1 MPRAADGWLRA
12 SLGLAIV
19 HVVFLGLVSARVGFL
34 AVVLWNVAR
43 PLLAL
48 MAAALLAV
56 ALVRAWRRR
65 EGPNARTLAGLA
77 AIGLVIASLS
87 VVRTYPSSYDT
98 RPSTVPF
105 RLPLE
110 GPVTVAWGGATLA
123 VNYHVVMADQRWA
136 YDLLVTRDGRS
147 FEGDGSRL
155 EQYFAFDRPV
165 LAPAGGVVRAVHD
178 GEPDGPVG
186 QWRVRR
192 ALGNHVI
199 LEVADGV
206 FLFVAHFRQDSIA
219 VTTGERVTAGQVL
232 GRVGNSG
239 NSSEP
244 HVHLHLQDTPT
255 AYFGEG
261 IPFYFH
267 DYRVRGE
274 VITRGMPLGGRE
286 RRSRAFPGAFTGD
299 IVEHVGASTEAQHRR
314 LSRTFRGSVSLGRAG
329 SRRSPPMTRARPQ
342 PVRRSRSPSATTAQ
356 SGQATG
362 RRDVGRAESPLGR
375 THPGC

>member
-1 MPRAADGWLRA
+1 MPRAADRWLRA
-12 SLGLAIV
+12 SIGLAIV
-19 HVVFLGLVSARVGFL
+19 HVVFLGVVSARVGFPAL
-34 AVVLWNVAR
+34 VLWNVAR

-48 MAAALLAV
+48 SAAALLAI

-87 VVRTYPSSYDT
+87 VVRTYPSSYDD
-98 RPSTVPF
+98 RPSTVRF

-110 GPVTVAWGGATLA
+110 GPVTVAWGGATLT

-147 FEGDGSRL
+147 FEGDGTRL
-155 EQYFAFDRPV
+155 EQYFTFDRPV
-165 LAPAGGVVRAVHD
+165 LAPAGGIVRTVHD
-178 GEPDGPVG
+178 GEPDGPIG

-199 LEVADGV
+199 IELADGA
-206 FLFVAHFRQDSIA
+206 FLFIAHFRQDSIA
-219 VTTGERVTAGQVL
+219 VVTGERVSAGQVL

-244 HVHLHLQDTPT
+244 HVHVHVQDTPT
-255 AYFGEG
+255 PYFGEG
-261 IPFYFH
+261 VPFYFH

-274 VITRGMPLGGRE
+274 IIARGMPLGGRE
-286 RRSRAFPGAFTGD
+286 RRSRVSPGTFTGD
-299 IVEHVGASTEAQHRR
+299 IVEHVG
-314 LSRTFRGSVSLGRAG
+314 
-329 SRRSPPMTRARPQ
+329 
-342 PVRRSRSPSATTAQ
+342 RSRAVAVGAVADASP
-356 SGQATG
+356 
-362 RRDVGRAESPLGR
+362 
-375 THPGC
+375 